1 MAAEALEE
9 LEGVALVGAH
19 EEHEVCVERA
29 VKEPDRH
36 GHCRE
41 QGKAARKRAR
51 LRVHVAA
58 EGQRKGIER
67 EQEMH
72 GEAVEHHEVE
82 RRQRGPRREE
92 QGRAGGGQA
101 DEIQKGVEQ
110 LRPPPGV
117 QGDEKDID
125 GAQVQRQVIEAEIAA
140 VKKAEVLE
148 ELVRDEQQRDGAP
161 PAASLVRVHAAI
173 AAAEHGAE
181 QKKNGEHG
189 EVEGTEMRPAEAR
202 RDGVNGF
209 PEIGHSTA
217 ICLSLRLL
225 NSTP

>member
-1 MAAEALEE
+1 M
-9 LEGVALVGAH
+9 
-19 EEHEVCVERA
+19 
-29 VKEPDRH
+29 
-36 GHCRE
+36 
-41 QGKAARKRAR
+41 
-51 LRVHVAA
+51 
-58 EGQRKGIER
+58 
-67 EQEMH
+67 
-72 GEAVEHHEVE
+72 
-82 RRQRGPRREE
+82 
-92 QGRAGGGQA
+92 
-101 DEIQKGVEQ
+101 
-110 LRPPPGV
+110 

-148 ELVRDEQQRDGAP
+148 ELVRDEQQRDHAP
-161 PAASLVRVHAAI
+161 PAAPLVRVHAAI

-189 EVEGTEMRPAEAR
+189 EMKGAEMRPADVR
-202 RDGVNGF
+202 RDGINGF

>member
-1 MAAEALEE
+1 M
-9 LEGVALVGAH
+9 
-19 EEHEVCVERA
+19 
-29 VKEPDRH
+29 
-36 GHCRE
+36 
-41 QGKAARKRAR
+41 
-51 LRVHVAA
+51 
-58 EGQRKGIER
+58 
-67 EQEMH
+67 
-72 GEAVEHHEVE
+72 
-82 RRQRGPRREE
+82 
-92 QGRAGGGQA
+92 
-101 DEIQKGVEQ
+101 
-110 LRPPPGV
+110 

-140 VKKAEVLE
+140 VEQPEVLE
-148 ELVRDEQQRDGAP
+148 KLVRDEQQRDGAP
-161 PAASLVRVHAAI
+161 PAAPLVRVHAAI

-189 EVEGTEMRPAEAR
+189 EMEGTEMRPAEAR

>member
-1 MAAEALEE
+1 MQ
-9 LEGVALVGAH
+9 
-19 EEHEVCVERA
+19 
-29 VKEPDRH
+29 D
-36 GHCRE
+36 
-41 QGKAARKRAR
+41 
-51 LRVHVAA
+51 
-58 EGQRKGIER
+58 
-67 EQEMH
+67 
-72 GEAVEHHEVE
+72 
-82 RRQRGPRREE
+82 
-92 QGRAGGGQA
+92 
-101 DEIQKGVEQ
+101 
-110 LRPPPGV
+110 
-117 QGDEKDID
+117 DEKDID

-148 ELVRDEQQRDGAP
+148 ELVRDEQQRDRAP

-189 EVEGTEMRPAEAR
+189 EVEGTEMPPAEVR